1 MSRFRYLAVPALLL
15 AGVVVQ
21 STSATPAQASP
32 ASGLTSKFVSTQ
44 SLVEKAGYGYCWR
57 WNAVCRSRW
66 VAGWR
71 YRRCMRVHG
80 C

>member
-1 MSRFRYLAVPALLL
+1 MSRFKYLAIPALALVAL
-15 AGVVVQ
+15 TP
-21 STSATPAQASP
+21 SISPSSAAPSS
-32 ASGLTSKFVSTQ
+32 ASGLMTGKLTAPQ

-57 WNAVCRSRW
+57 WNAICRDRW

-71 YRRCMRVHG
+71 YRRCMVAHG